1 MKKVLNWL
9 AKNKLIAIL
18 LAFATYLSIV
28 TFHDEITTLAIKMRN
43 SIGRDNYNI
52 YLGYFFLALLLFV
65 VFLFARIIMK
75 SERKWLKLGL
85 AAGIT
90 GLMVLSFRFLMTYN
104 IEAIH
109 FVEYFLVAI
118 LLVPLFRSFGET
130 VFWVT
135 ILGILDELFQYFFLV
150 PTFEYF
156 DFNDNVLN
164 LLGAGTAAVLVFI
177 LNPGVVD
184 IKKYRWF
191 RSPGIITGIALLFLL
206 VLLMTTG
213 KITVNPA
220 GEAGTNWFSLNR
232 GMMPDNPWKE
242 AYAGRMFYILPF
254 WQAMAFIY
262 LLFAGFFLLDFVS
275 HRFTQI
281 KLTDFTDHV

>member
-9 AKNKLIAIL
+9 AKNKLIAIF

-118 LLVPLFRSFGET
+118 LLVIVQTFLFEFAIYRAWSVGVRNGFVISG
-130 VFWVT
+130 
-135 ILGILDELFQYFFLV
+135 
-150 PTFEYF
+150 
-156 DFNDNVLN
+156 
-164 LLGAGTAAVLVFI
+164 LVFDI
-177 LNPGVVD
+177 IFSVEFMARSMGAAGGRGV
-184 IKKYRWF
+184 
-191 RSPGIITGIALLFLL
+191 SA
-206 VLLMTTG
+206 
-213 KITVNPA
+213 A
-220 GEAGTNWFSLNR
+220 A
-232 GMMPDNPWKE
+232 
-242 AYAGRMFYILPF
+242 AGR
-254 WQAMAFIY
+254 AAKR
-262 LLFAGFFLLDFVS
+262 LDPGW
-275 HRFTQI
+275 R
-281 KLTDFTDHV
+281 